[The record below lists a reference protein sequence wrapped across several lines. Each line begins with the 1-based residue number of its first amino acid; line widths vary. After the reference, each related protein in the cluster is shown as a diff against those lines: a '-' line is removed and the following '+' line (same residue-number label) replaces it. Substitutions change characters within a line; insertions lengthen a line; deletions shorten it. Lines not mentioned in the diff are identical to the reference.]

1 MQNKILTYY
10 FIFSLIIGTL
20 IYYAQKKAIQLP
32 SIINNYVNDFLI
44 IPIILIPSL
53 FILQWS
59 KGDKNYK
66 ISAWVILYICVFYAL
81 FFEYIIP
88 QYHSR
93 YTADLIDVILY
104 FAGGFV
110 FYSLQNVTYVINK
123 QNNYQ
128 NR

>member
-1 MQNKILTYY
+1 MQRKVLSYY

-20 IYYAQKKAIQLP
+20 IYIAQKTKIQLP
-32 SIINNYVNDFLI
+32 NIINNYVNDFLI

-59 KGDKNYK
+59 RSDKNYR
-66 ISAWVILYICVFYAL
+66 ISFWVIIYICSLYAL
-81 FFEYIIP
+81 LFEFLIP
-88 QYHSR
+88 KYHPR

-110 FYSLQNVTYVINK
+110 FYYLQNVTYVINK
-123 QNNYQ
+123 QNNY
-128 NR
+128 

>member
-1 MQNKILTYY
+1 MQRKFLSYY
-10 FIFSLIIGTL
+10 FIFSLIIGSL
-20 IYYAQKKAIQLP
+20 IYIAQKTKIQLP
-32 SIINNYVNDFLI
+32 NIINNYVNDFLI

-59 KGDKNYK
+59 RGDKNYR
-66 ISAWVILYICVFYAL
+66 ISFWIIIYICSLYAA
-81 FFEYIIP
+81 FFEFLIP

-93 YTADLIDVILY
+93 YTADYIDVILY

-110 FYSLQNVTYVINK
+110 FYYLQNVTYDINK

>member
-1 MQNKILTYY
+1 MQRKVLSYY
-10 FIFSLIIGTL
+10 FIFSLIIGSL
-20 IYYAQKKAIQLP
+20 IYITQKTKIQLP
-32 SIINNYVNDFLI
+32 NIINNYVNDFLI

-59 KGDKNYK
+59 RGDKNYR
-66 ISAWVILYICVFYAL
+66 ISFWIILYICGLYSLL
-81 FFEYIIP
+81 FEFLIP

-104 FAGGFV
+104 FAGGLV
-110 FYSLQNVTYVINK
+110 FYYLQNVTYDINK